1 MDYAT
6 LCAVMGRTVPQ
17 PYVEPFNL
25 ALIQAG
31 CTTANRVAMFVAQ
44 TGHESGGLY
53 YLQELWGPTAAQLTY
68 EGRKTLGNIQPGDGH
83 RFMGR
88 GILQVT
94 GRAHF
99 GEFGAWCHSR
109 GLVDSPTYFVDNPA
123 ALATLPWAFLSAAWY
138 WTDERPALNGQA
150 DRLDIN
156 GATRSVNGGLTNLAD
171 RTARWKRAL
180 TFGDRLLPTPGGAVT
195 PPAPA
200 YGNTGV
206 RGLDYSA
213 GTIPG
218 AAIKAAGY
226 RFVIRYVDSPTVG
239 LSRKHITPGEYR
251 ELTSAGV
258 DVYLVHE
265 VATTDMLGGHD
276 AGIAHAQRARA
287 GADWIGYP
295 PGSPIFMACDMHLTA
310 AQIPTA
316 LAYVDGAVSV
326 LRDACG
332 VYGFWELV
340 DACIAQRK
348 GLWFWQAGISPDPTD
363 PVHLW
368 QRNDRT
374 TTVAGIACD
383 VNELRIPLE
392 VDMTPEQDAR
402 LARVETVLKMIW
414 EQLAG
419 AGADPFDDTKRYTGW
434 EAFPGGSTNPDGTP
448 VKATLVDF
456 GRQADVELHALRAP
470 KP

>member
-25 ALIQAG
+25 ALVQAG
-31 CTTANRVAMFVAQ
+31 CTTVNRVAMFCGQV
-44 TGHESGGLY
+44 GEESGGLRWME
-53 YLQELWGPTAAQLTY
+53 ELASGAEY
-68 EGRKTLGNIQPGDGH
+68 EGRKDLGNTQSGDGR
-83 RFMGR
+83 RFKGR
-88 GILQVT
+88 GPIQLT
-94 GRAHF
+94 GRNNYGAFSRWAH
-99 GEFGAWCHSR
+99 AQ
-109 GLVDSPTYFVDNPA
+109 GLVNSDDYFVANPTLVA
-123 ALATLPWAFLSAAWY
+123 EPRWGFLAAAWY
-138 WTDERPALNGQA
+138 WTVARPRLNALA
-150 DRLDIN
+150 DAGDIV
-156 GATRSVNGGLTNLAD
+156 GATKAVNGGTNGLAD

-195 PPAPA
+195 PPAPT

-213 GTIPG
+213 GTIAG
-218 AAIKAAGY
+218 AVIKAAGFS
-226 RFVIRYVDSPTVG
+226 FVVRYVDSPAVG
-239 LSRKHITPGEYR
+239 LSRKHITPDEYR

-276 AGIAHAQRARA
+276 AGVAHARRARA

-295 PGSPIFMACDMHLTA
+295 SGAPIFMACDMHLTA
-310 AQIPTA
+310 AQLPAA

-326 LRDACG
+326 LGDACG

-340 DACIAQRK
+340 DTCIAQRK
-348 GLWFWQAGISPDPTD
+348 GSWFWQAGVSPDPTD

-368 QRNDRT
+368 QRNDK
-374 TTVAGIACD
+374 TTVVGGIACD
-383 VNELRIPLE
+383 INELRIPLE
-392 VDMTPEQDAR
+392 DDMTPDQDAR
-402 LARVETVLKMIW
+402 LTRIEQAIRLIW

-419 AGADPFDDTKRYTGW
+419 FGADPFDDAKRYTGW
-434 EAFPGGSTNPDGTP
+434 PAFDGGTP
-448 VKATLVDF
+448 GNRTLVDI
-456 GRQADVELHALRAP
+456 GRQADVDLAALRVP
-470 KP
+470 KQP